1 MFEGFERT
9 RIDTT
14 GASIHV
20 RHGGRGPALLLLHG
34 YPQTH
39 VMWAPVAA
47 RLAEHYTVICPDL
60 RGYGDSSKPDG
71 GDDHAAYSKRA
82 MAGDM
87 IEVMNALGHERFYL
101 AGHDRGARVAHR
113 LALDHEARVRR
124 LAVLDIV
131 PTHRMFR
138 STNEALARANFHWF
152 FLLQPAPV
160 PERMIGADPDFWL
173 RTLLERWAAP
183 GHRWDEAA
191 VAEYLR
197 CFRDPAAI
205 HATTED
211 YRAAASID
219 LEHDEADLD
228 RRIERPVLVLWGGKG
243 RIGRLFDVLDTWRDR
258 AVDVRGRAMP
268 SGHFVV
274 EEAPEETIDEFLR
287 FFRD

>member
-1 MFEGFERT
+1 MFEGFSHT

-20 RHGGRGPALLLLHG
+20 RHGGRGAALLLLHG

-39 VMWAPVAA
+39 VMWAPVAT
-47 RLAEHYTVICPDL
+47 RLAERYTVVCPDL

-82 MAGDM
+82 MAADM

-131 PTHRMFR
+131 PTYRMFR
-138 STNEALARANFHWF
+138 GANEALARANFHWF
-152 FLLQPAPV
+152 FLLQPAPL

-173 RTLLERWAAP
+173 RTLLDRWAAP
-183 GHRWDEAA
+183 GHVWDEAA

-211 YRAAASID
+211 YRAAATID

-228 RRIERPVLVLWGGKG
+228 RRLECPVLVLWGGKG
-243 RIGRLFDVLDTWRDR
+243 RIGRLFDVLETWRER

-274 EEAPEETIDEFLR
+274 EEAPEATIDEFLR